1 MTVSWYLEDF
11 NDESNE
17 LNNDSDID
25 FSTFNQRTHNIQLK
39 VKGGKGLLR
48 FVNQQVWG
56 TEGVSESVIFNGHK
70 IADAFNKYASP
81 TEEWI
86 YKNYYVGDK
95 ITCHQRLSEYRHTI
109 QGSRPLL
116 KQILMS
122 LVPFFDLLRDG
133 IYLFTIRDLL
143 PVNGN
148 GDFFAIQRT
157 GLIHDDATTESPIYD
172 STNSGTSFPLYL
184 VPTQPTSM
192 LNFKHIQQLEKSQTV
207 GMGLTYEFYG
217 FTNLLFD
224 GHHRAAVAFSQK
236 AVFPCVSIVPLSFA
250 NTDSAD
256 DIKFTPLEDFPEGE
270 YVGKSKISDWHFLDY
285 PTTYEIA
292 MIIDYVA
299 KSVKAPE
306 EDRPV
311 TIKMPISKG
320 LSEEKVIWIIQ
331 GLFYTNEVDAYVRLE
346 PLIRRFYPFEII
358 YRRYY
363 SLLVNWLPQKH
374 VQLLLMNFLIDNL
387 STDDEL
393 NKFVA
398 IALAKIEE

>member
-1 MTVSWYLEDF
+1 
-11 NDESNE
+11 
-17 LNNDSDID
+17 
-25 FSTFNQRTHNIQLK
+25 
-39 VKGGKGLLR
+39 
-48 FVNQQVWG
+48 
-56 TEGVSESVIFNGHK
+56 
-70 IADAFNKYASP
+70 
-81 TEEWI
+81 
-86 YKNYYVGDK
+86 
-95 ITCHQRLSEYRHTI
+95 
-109 QGSRPLL
+109 
-116 KQILMS
+116 MS
-122 LVPFFDLLRDG
+122 
-133 IYLFTIRDLL
+133 
-143 PVNGN
+143 
-148 GDFFAIQRT
+148 
-157 GLIHDDATTESPIYD
+157 
-172 STNSGTSFPLYL
+172 
-184 VPTQPTSM
+184 
-192 LNFKHIQQLEKSQTV
+192 
-207 GMGLTYEFYG
+207 
-217 FTNLLFD
+217 
-224 GHHRAAVAFSQK
+224 
-236 AVFPCVSIVPLSFA
+236 
-250 NTDSAD
+250 
-256 DIKFTPLEDFPEGE
+256 IKFTPLEDFPEGE

-393 NKFVA
+393 NQFVA